1 MKKHT
6 SATSTPPQK
15 RLESLDILRG
25 FDLFLL
31 VAFQP
36 LFMYWARVEGENS
49 FVGTIFQK
57 SFTHVEWEGFH
68 LWDQIMPLFLFM
80 AGTSIPYAFSKYRK
94 QPIQSQKGTLLRI
107 LKRVFLLWLFG
118 AIIQGNLLDLDPSK
132 LYLYTDT
139 LQAIAMGYFF
149 SVLFFLYLPSR
160 LLLPVFLILPFIYTL
175 GMLFTGGYVPGENL
189 AEQIDKA
196 LLGRFLYGASVTENG
211 SVLFA
216 DWYHISWIYSTLNFT
231 ATVMSGVLTGK
242 LLRSNATNKK
252 KIYILGSSGLLFIGI
267 ALGFTSIEPIIK
279 RLWTSSMMF
288 LSSGISILL
297 MLLFYYWI
305 DIRKKG
311 ASLKWLKVYGMNSIL
326 SYMLYHTLNSTSL
339 RTYWLHGFKPY
350 LGEYYDVLFEFAHVS
365 IVFLI
370 LYYCYKARIFL
381 KV

>member
-1 MKKHT
+1 MENHLFPT
-6 SATSTPPQK
+6 SNSPKK
-15 RLESLDILRG
+15 RLESLDVLRG

-36 LFMYWARVEGENS
+36 LFMYWAQAEGANS
-49 FVGTIFQK
+49 FIGTVFQK
-57 SFTHVEWEGFH
+57 CFTHVEWEGFH

-94 QPIQSQKGTLLRI
+94 QPILSQKGILLRI
-107 LKRVFLLWLFG
+107 LKRVLLLWIFG
-118 AIIQGNLLDLDPSK
+118 AINQGNLLDLDISK

-160 LLLPVFLILPFIYTL
+160 LLLPAFLSLPFIYTL
-175 GMLFTGGYVPGENL
+175 GMLITGGYVPGENL
-189 AEQIDKA
+189 AEQIDRA
-196 LLGRFLYGASVTENG
+196 ILGRFLYGASVSESGT
-211 SVLFA
+211 VQFA

-242 LLRSNATNKK
+242 LLKSKVSDKK
-252 KIYILGSSGLLFIGI
+252 KIYILGIAGFLFIGTAI
-267 ALGFTSIEPIIK
+267 GLSHIEPIIK

-297 MLLFYYWI
+297 MLIFYYYI

-311 ASLKWLKVYGMNSIL
+311 RSLKWLKIYGMNSIL
-326 SYMLYHTLNSTSL
+326 SYMLYNSLNTASL
-339 RTYWLHGFKPY
+339 RAYWLHGFKIY
-350 LGEYYDVLFEFAHVS
+350 LGDYYGIFFEFAHVS

-370 LYYCYKARIFL
+370 LYYCYKAKIYL